1 MFFLFNSTIPD
12 KGNRAELIVKCL
24 HRNNFSV
31 DEFLGQVTLPL
42 SDMDVYEKPRSK
54 WYKLQSKPGK
64 DKKDKDRGELEL
76 RIAFTV
82 KSGSLMDLSK
92 KEKKGSTLGSSL
104 GLGGGSLLSINTL
117 EKKKKL
123 KDFAKSLGSKV
134 CFALQ
139 SIPRFE
145 FHCPICI

>member
-1 MFFLFNSTIPD
+1 M
-12 KGNRAELIVKCL
+12 
-24 HRNNFSV
+24 
-31 DEFLGQVTLPL
+31 TLPL
-42 SDMDVYEKPRSK
+42 NEMDVYEKPRSK

-64 DKKDKDRGELEL
+64 EKKDKDRGELEL

-92 KEKKGSTLGSSL
+92 KEKKGSTLGL
-104 GLGGGSLLSINTL
+104 GGSLLSINTL

-134 CFALQ
+134 
-139 SIPRFE
+139 
-145 FHCPICI
+145 

>member
-1 MFFLFNSTIPD
+1 
-12 KGNRAELIVKCL
+12 
-24 HRNNFSV
+24 
-31 DEFLGQVTLPL
+31 
-42 SDMDVYEKPRSK
+42 MDVYEKPRSK

-64 DKKDKDRGELEL
+64 DKKDKDRGELEI

-134 CFALQ
+134 CTARTFIKYPEPFRHAISFSGSFDWETEKRQ
-139 SIPRFE
+139 ATR
-145 FHCPICI
+145 